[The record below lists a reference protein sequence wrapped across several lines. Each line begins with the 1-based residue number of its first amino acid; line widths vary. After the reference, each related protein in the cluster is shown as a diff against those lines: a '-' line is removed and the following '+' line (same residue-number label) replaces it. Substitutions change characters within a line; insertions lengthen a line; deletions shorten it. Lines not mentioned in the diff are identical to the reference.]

1 MPDPS
6 EALRQMTLQFQAWR
20 TDIVDKAFDAMQDM
34 ALDGQSQ
41 MKEHL
46 LAAENYTKW
55 GEARV
60 AGTVKGP
67 NGAGPREHAGR
78 YETGHMYETITS
90 VAEWISK
97 DVIEARWG
105 WQDKDYEKYF
115 GAQEHGAETRNG
127 GHIAGAESIQFS
139 LDRAEDILHG
149 RLSGLA

>member
-46 LAAENYTKW
+46 LAAETDW
-55 GEARV
+55 GRKRV
-60 AGTVKGP
+60 AGEVG
-67 NGAGPREHAGR
+67 NGPREHAGR
-78 YETGHMYETITS
+78 YETGHMYDSITS

-97 DVIEARWG
+97 DIIEARWG
-105 WQDKDYEKYF
+105 WEDPEDYFLY
-115 GAQEHGAETRNG
+115 QEHGTD
-127 GHIAGAESIQFS
+127 HIAGAESIQYS
-139 LDRAEDILHG
+139 MDRAEDILHG